1 MRSIRSLLVL
11 SVFVPFFL
19 FSCYNYISEDV
30 PIIARPDFKQ
40 QIAILTIKVSTPEN
54 DKTKREITAI
64 YTKYLMETGYFGRV
78 LSDGVRA
85 NHHIDLY
92 TSEVNE
98 YEHFW
103 ISSISTL
110 FMLGTAG
117 LLPSIYSK
125 ERVLHADFYLNDK
138 LVGREKYRQK
148 HSTLF
153 GIPFV
158 FIWEAGIK
166 EAKTIHFNKEKNL
179 IHNVVQDYN
188 RYL

>member
-1 MRSIRSLLVL
+1 MIRIRNFIVLVLCSLL
-11 SVFVPFFL
+11 FFP
-19 FSCYNYISEDV
+19 SCYNYMSEDV
-30 PIIARPDFKQ
+30 PIIARPTLKQ
-40 QIAILTIKVSTPEN
+40 QIPLLTIQVITPEN
-54 DKTKREITAI
+54 NRNKREITAI
-64 YTKYLMETGYFGRV
+64 YTKYLTETGYFERV

-103 ISSISTL
+103 VSSISTI
-110 FMLGTAG
+110 FMIGTAG

-125 ERVLHADFYLNDK
+125 ERVLQADFYLNDK
-138 LVGREKYRQK
+138 LIGREKYRQK

-153 GIPFV
+153 GVPFM
-158 FIWEAGIK
+158 FIWESGIK
-166 EAKTIHFNKEKNL
+166 EAKTIQYNKEKNL
-179 IHNVVQDYN
+179 IHNVVNDYN

>member
-1 MRSIRSLLVL
+1 MKWKLLTA
-11 SVFVPFFL
+11 VFAL
-19 FSCYNYISEDV
+19 FVFSHCYNYMGEEV
-30 PIIARPDFKQ
+30 PIVVSPEFKK
-40 QIAILTIKVSTPEN
+40 QIPILTIKVSTPEY
-54 DKTKREITAI
+54 DKSKNEITAI
-64 YTKYLMETGYFGRV
+64 YTKYLLDTGYFGRV

-92 TSEVNE
+92 TSEINE

-103 ISSISTL
+103 VSTISTI

-138 LVGREKYRQK
+138 LIGREKYRQK

-153 GIPFV
+153 GIPF
-158 FIWEAGIK
+158 FIIWESGIK
-166 EAKTIHFNKEKNL
+166 EAKTIQYNKEKNL
-179 IHNVVQDYN
+179 INNVVQDYN

>member
-1 MRSIRSLLVL
+1 MIQFRKFAHLVL
-11 SVFVPFFL
+11 CSLFFL
-19 FSCYNYISEDV
+19 SSCYNYMSEDV
-30 PIIARPDFKQ
+30 PIVTRPDFKQ
-40 QIAILTIKVSTPEN
+40 QIPLLSIKVSTPEN
-54 DKTKREITAI
+54 NKNKREITAL
-64 YTKYLMETGYFGRV
+64 YTKYLSETGYFGRV

-85 NHHIDLY
+85 NHHIDIY

-103 ISSISTL
+103 VSSISTI
-110 FMLGTAG
+110 FMIGTAG

-138 LVGREKYRQK
+138 LIGREKYRQK

-153 GIPFV
+153 GIPFM
-158 FIWEAGIK
+158 FIWETGIK
-166 EAKTIHFNKEKNL
+166 EAKTIQYNKEKNL